1 METANTFQAM
11 VVVVG
16 ITTALILFIRLL
28 GQIAQGGH
36 PDHPLLQA
44 QPLPVSRTGG
54 MDPVLLM
61 AILTAAVYE
70 ELGSDQFVVTSYVET
85 PAIKEHHWPYKGIPK
100 HFRTDSSPRP

>member
-11 VVVVG
+11 VVVAL
-16 ITTALILFIRLL
+16 ITTALVLFVRLL
-28 GQIAQGGH
+28 GWIAERSH
-36 PDHPLLQA
+36 PETPPVQTA
-44 QPLPVSRTGG
+44 LPQRSGG

-70 ELGSDQFVVTSYVET
+70 ELGTDQFTVASYVES